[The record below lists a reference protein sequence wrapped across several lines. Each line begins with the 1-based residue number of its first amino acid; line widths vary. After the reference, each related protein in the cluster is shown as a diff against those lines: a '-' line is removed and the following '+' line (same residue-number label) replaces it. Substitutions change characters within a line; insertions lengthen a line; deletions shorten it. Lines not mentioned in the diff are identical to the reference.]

1 MSSQAPK
8 PFIIPVF
15 IPHSGCPHR
24 CAFCNQL
31 TITGAKQG
39 FPDATEIRT
48 HIERY
53 LRYRGTRRSYNQIAF
68 YGGNFM
74 GLNPER
80 VRFFLEA
87 VQPFIQSGR
96 IDGIRFSTRPDTI
109 TPDRL
114 DLMEAFPVQAIEL
127 GVQSM
132 DDQVLFRIQ
141 RGHTAKDTE
150 VAVQRLKARGYTV
163 GLQIMVG
170 LPGEDDTSC
179 RHTGE
184 HVADLL
190 PGFVRIYPTVVLQ
203 NSLLAEWHRLGAYT
217 PLTLQ
222 DAVQRSKRL
231 VRIFQKKHIPV
242 ARLGLQHTED
252 LVYGS
257 GIVAGPYHPAFGELV
272 YSELFFD
279 RAVDGISAV
288 GSMPQKIVLKVHP
301 RSVSKMRGNR
311 NINIERL
318 LRRFGIRSIHVVP
331 DPALSEH
338 EVAIPANF
346 S

>member
-1 MSSQAPK
+1 VSGQTQK

-15 IPHSGCPHR
+15 IPHSGCAHR

-39 FPDATEIRT
+39 FPEATEIRT
-48 HIERY
+48 LIERY
-53 LRYRGTRRSYNQIAF
+53 LRFRGTRRSCSQIAY
-68 YGGNFM
+68 YGGNFL
-74 GLNPER
+74 GLPPEQ

-87 VQPFIQSGR
+87 VKPFIQAGR

-114 DLMEAFPVQAIEL
+114 DLIESFPVQVIEL

-132 DDQVLFRIQ
+132 DDQVLFRIH
-141 RGHTAKDTE
+141 RGHTANDT
-150 VAVQRLKARGYTV
+150 VAAVQRLKARRYAV

-170 LPGEDDTSC
+170 LPGEDDASC
-179 RHTGE
+179 RHTGQ
-184 HVADLL
+184 HVAGLL
-190 PGFVRIYPTVVLQ
+190 PDFVRIYPTVVLP
-203 NSLLAEWHRLGAYT
+203 NSLLDEWHRQGMYA

-222 DAVQRSKRL
+222 DAVQRSKQL
-231 VRIFQKKHIPV
+231 VRIFQGKNIPV
-242 ARLGLQHTED
+242 VRLGLQHTED
-252 LVYGS
+252 LVCGS

-279 RAVDGISAV
+279 LAVDGITALGPV
-288 GSMPQKIVLKVHP
+288 PQQIVLKVHP
-301 RSVSKMRGNR
+301 RSVSKLRGNR
-311 NINIERL
+311 NSNLERL
-318 LRRFGIRSIHVVP
+318 SKRFGVRSIHVIS
-331 DPALSEH
+331 DPSISDH
-338 EVAIPANF
+338 EVVIPGNF